1 MQRKE
6 KQAIGVIATTI
17 AKYYKDKY
25 EFIFL
30 NIVYLLCFLKIFMI
44 DIPKIEKKKKSIE
57 LVFQKKTSR
66 IISYQAQQD
75 MLL

>member
-6 KQAIGVIATTI
+6 KQATGVIATTI
-17 AKYYKDKY
+17 AKDYRDKY
-25 EFIFL
+25 GFIFL

-57 LVFQKKTSR
+57 LVFQKPSR
-66 IISYQAQQD
+66 IKSYQAQQD